1 MREPNSRS
9 PIVCRVTDVPIDV
22 PELARKSSVSWI
34 RAGSE
39 TYPVWHEWVETDDG
53 GAICVVGSVTG
64 EGEQPIPDVVD
75 GTMVTV
81 LLRSKTDR
89 ALAASV
95 SARVHIIGP
104 GAVAWEPVTAA
115 LKAGRLNAPDLP
127 TIVERWARDCRVLK
141 LVPEGPVTPAAEVPD
156 DHRRTLPRLS

>member
-1 MREPNSRS
+1 
-9 PIVCRVTDVPIDV
+9 VTDVPIDV

-39 TYPVWHEWVETDDG
+39 TYPVWHEWVETDEG

-64 EGEQPIPDVVD
+64 GQEQPIPDVPD
-75 GTMVTV
+75 GTVVSV

-95 SARVHIIGP
+95 TARVHIVGP
-104 GAVAWEPVTAA
+104 GALAWEPITSA

-127 TIVERWARDCRVLK
+127 TLVERWTRDCRVLK
-141 LVPEGPVTPAAEVPD
+141 LVPEGPPTPAPEVPTD
-156 DHRRTLPRLS
+156 QPRTLPRLS